1 MRRWTMDGIEHSL
14 SVDTK
19 ATMAAHNDNMRKK
32 LLLTRV
38 FEIANKEAT
47 LSETAFHQAMEAM
60 KDSTNPPLEPALAD
74 ITNTSTPA
82 ITEVRPT
89 ACPPRT
95 MLGGRPPNTGLQS
108 WLASRKRSSN
118 KTANS
123 ASALVAD
130 WLDEENPP
138 TKKRWSISD
147 ILYT

>member
-1 MRRWTMDGIEHSL
+1 MRRWTKEGLEHSL
-14 SVDTK
+14 STDSK

-32 LLLTRV
+32 LLLARV

-60 KDSTNPPLEPALAD
+60 KDSTDPPLEPALAD
-74 ITNTSTPA
+74 ITNTSAAA
-82 ITEVRPT
+82 IAEVRPT

-108 WLASRKRSSN
+108 WLASRKRSGN

-138 TKKRWSISD
+138 TKKRRSISD
-147 ILYT
+147 ILYK